1 MPVEEEG
8 LRDPTCWDGSLRA
21 PWSLGEGMVR
31 GPGLWLVG
39 SVCCCLL
46 PPVGVEREGEDGG

>member
-1 MPVEEEG
+1 MEEEG

-21 PWSLGEGMVR
+21 PWSPGEGLLAQR
-31 GPGLWLVG
+31 LGLWLVG

>member
-1 MPVEEEG
+1 MEEEG

-21 PWSLGEGMVR
+21 PWSPGEGLAR
-31 GPGLWLVG
+31 KLGLWLVG

-46 PPVGVEREGEDGG
+46 PPVGVEREGEDDG